1 MRYLLDEHI
10 PPVYRTQLLRD
21 EPELTVWAIGDP
33 GAPPLGTP
41 DPQILEWCEMHSF
54 LLVTNNRKSMP
65 QHLADHLAQGGHIP
79 GILVIN
85 PDIGIG
91 QMIAELTLI
100 AGASREDEYQ
110 DLMVYL
116 PIT

>member
-41 DPQILEWCEMHSF
+41 DPQILAWCEMHSF

-85 PDIGIG
+85 LDIGIG

-110 DLMVYL
+110 DLIVYL